1 MTPDNLPSLRD
12 LDEDAALRTILAGT
26 AEATGEQFFA
36 ALVKNLCHA
45 LHTHGAW
52 VTEYLAEERRLRALA
67 FWLDGRLVDDY
78 EYEIKGT
85 PCEPVIDGTRLVHI
99 PENVVELFPQD
110 PDLPAM
116 GAVSYMG
123 VPLLDLDDK
132 ILGHLAVLDTRPMRE
147 EPRSLALFQI
157 FAARAA
163 AELQRLRAEADVKNR
178 EEKLGRL
185 VDSAMDAIIEIDRDF
200 NIILMNPAAEKI
212 LGEVADQIIGQGF
225 TRFLTLD
232 DRKKLEDLIAQLD
245 ALPKDRQYLWIPG
258 GLKARKSDGE
268 EFSAEATLSRFE
280 HQKETFYTLILRN
293 VNERLEAEKK
303 IRALKFEAEYLKEEL
318 KLLQNV
324 DEIIG
329 NSTALK
335 QVLQEVGQVAETDAN
350 VLILG
355 ESGTGKE
362 LIAHAIHN
370 NSRRQDKPLIKV
382 NCAAI
387 PANLMESEFFGH
399 EKGAFSG
406 ANKKRDGRF
415 FLADGGTIFLDE
427 IGELPYDLQVKL
439 LRVLQEGEFEPVG
452 CSQTIHVDVRVLAAT
467 NRDLDKA
474 VHNET
479 FRVDLYYRLN
489 VFPIEV
495 PPLRNRGDDI
505 ILLASYF
512 ANKFARRMGRAIDP
526 LTEENI
532 NCLKAYDWPG
542 NIRELQNVI
551 ERAAITS
558 QNGRLN
564 LGWALPET
572 AEKPV
577 AESGEPAENSSKK
590 IHTAQEMLNLERENL
605 IKALKTTG
613 WRVAGNNGAAS
624 LLGMPPSTMSSRMK
638 ALGIKRQQ

>member
-452 CSQTIHVDVRVLAAT
+452 SSQTIHVDVRVLAAT

-624 LLGMPPSTMSSRMK
+624 LLGMPPSTLSSRMK